1 MWSTLFPPD
10 KVPAYQ
16 LIVYIL
22 TLAVIWWQ
30 ATLLRRQIRTSDYLR
45 CQIDFT
51 ETLRALVASGRHAHI
66 YDYLA
71 RSGTR
76 LRGWQQY
83 GDPEKEAYAYLELMY
98 ALIERVHIAFQQK
111 AITLTE
117 WNEWQKWL
125 EGVAA
130 NQLLHDVHEDS
141 RGVFNAEYQA
151 LVDSVLKKNS

>member
-1 MWSTLFPPD
+1 MLSRLFPPAQ
-10 KVPAYQ
+10 VPTFQ

-30 ATLLRRQIRTSDYLR
+30 ATLLRKQIRTSDYLR

-51 ETLRALVASGRHAHI
+51 ETLRGLVTSGRHARI
-66 YDYLA
+66 YDDLA

-76 LRGWQQY
+76 FTGWQNY
-83 GDPEKEAYAYLELMY
+83 SDPEKELYAYLELMY
-98 ALIERVHIAFQQK
+98 ALIERVHITFQQK

-125 EGVAA
+125 EGGS
-130 NQLLHDVHEDS
+130 L
-141 RGVFNAEYQA
+141 F
-151 LVDSVLKKNS
+151 